1 MGPQAAGAPRIAA
14 LQHESRAGAIDDN
27 LSRMCQV
34 LDQAVAQDVDLAV
47 LPECGVQG
55 YGYNDAASV
64 HRDAVALGDP
74 LIDRVRDEVSS
85 RDLHAVA
92 GFIERDGERL
102 FNTTALIDPSGEIL
116 GIHRKLHRPCLGID
130 RFVEPG
136 EREPDVIDTPLGRVS
151 LLICAD
157 MVFPE
162 AARIAAL
169 KGADIVAISAC
180 VPDPLTVYSDSL
192 IQVRGYENCI
202 YVVYCDMAGRD
213 GDWTYVGRSQ
223 IVNPSGQIVAEAPAA
238 GAHVIVA
245 DVDHAQAR
253 NKLRVR
259 EPRGGIPHP
268 YQFDFFGERRPEL
281 YGRISEPADA
291 GSQGRATDLQS
302 LTAR

>member
-1 MGPQAAGAPRIAA
+1 MRVAA
-14 LQHESRAGAIDDN
+14 LQHETEAGAIDEN
-27 LSRMCQV
+27 LRRMCEV
-34 LDQAVAQDVDLAV
+34 LDEAVEQRVDLAV

-55 YGYNDAASV
+55 YGYNDAVSV
-64 HRDAVALGDP
+64 RRDAVTLGDP
-74 LIDRVRDEVSS
+74 LLDRVRDEVSS
-85 RDLHAVA
+85 RDLYAVA

-102 FNTTALIDPSGEIL
+102 FNTSALIDPSGAIL
-116 GIHRKLHRPCLGID
+116 GTHRKLHRPCLGID

-136 EREPDVIDTPLGRVS
+136 EQEPQVIETPLGRIS

-162 AARIAAL
+162 AARVSAL
-169 KGADIVAISAC
+169 KGADIIAISAC
-180 VPDPLTVYSDSL
+180 VPDPLTMYSDSL

-223 IVNPSGQIVAEAPAA
+223 IVNPSGQIMSEAPVE

-245 DVDHAQAR
+245 DVDHEQAR

-268 YQFDFFGERRPEL
+268 YEFDFFGERRPEL
-281 YGRISEPADA
+281 YGTITEPGARGSE
-291 GSQGRATDLQS
+291 GRATDYQS
-302 LTAR
+302 LTRQQS